1 MWANISGT
9 SIAMG
14 GMTALDSLAAQ
25 VTSAVTGMGVTAVV
39 VAVVVAEAG
48 AFTVAASDQADH

>member
-1 MWANISGT
+1 
-9 SIAMG
+9 MG

-39 VAVVVAEAG
+39 VAVVVAEAV
-48 AFTVAASDQADH
+48 VAALLVVQASLHSR